1 MIKVENLVKAFGT
14 KRAVNGISFSMERG
28 EVLGFL
34 GPNGAGKSTS
44 MRMITGFIPPTEGKV
59 TVGGYNMLENPIP
72 AKRLIGYLPENA
84 PAYTDMTVHGFLSF
98 SAELRGLRGDAKKKA
113 VARAVEMCFLEN
125 VIHQSVDT
133 LSKGYRHRTCFAQ
146 SVIHDPD
153 ILILD
158 EPTDGLDP
166 NQKHEVRQLIRRMGE
181 KKAIIFSTHILEEV
195 EAVCSRAIIIDR
207 GQIVANG
214 TPSELKQR
222 SDVAGAISLRVL
234 GVAADTVKQRLASVT
249 GAARSSIVKEEG
261 GVVWAR
267 VYPND
272 KTRNGEFA
280 RAVAE
285 AVIQYGWK
293 FEELHTEEG
302 RLDEVFRRI
311 TLPDTASGETK
322 HKDKVTGGNQ

>member
-1 MIKVENLVKAFGT
+1 MIKVENLVKTFGT
-14 KRAVNGISFSMERG
+14 KRAVNGISFSVQRG

-44 MRMITGFIPPTEGKV
+44 MRMITGFIPPTEGRI
-59 TVGGYNMLENPIP
+59 TVGGHDMMDNPIP

-84 PAYTDMTVHGFLSF
+84 PAYTDMTVQGFLSF
-98 SAELRGLRGDAKKKA
+98 SAELRGLRGA
-113 VARAVEMCFLEN
+113 ARAKAIDRAIEMCFLEN
-125 VIHQSVDT
+125 VRHQSVDT

-146 SVIHDPD
+146 SVIHDPE

-214 TPSELKQR
+214 TPRELKQR
-222 SDVAGAISLRVL
+222 SDVAGAVSLRVL
-234 GVAADTVKQRLASVT
+234 NVAADSVKQRLAGVT
-249 GAARSSIVKEEG
+249 GASKAAIVKEEG

-267 VYPND
+267 VYPGD
-272 KTRNGEFA
+272 KTLNGELA

-285 AVIQYGWK
+285 TVMQANWK

-311 TLPDTASGETK
+311 TLPDTAGGATSHEN
-322 HKDKVTGGNQ
+322 KVTGGHQ